1 MNMPFELQKQ
11 YDATKSFVRNKT
23 FELEKTMKVFKGTII
38 FAVLMLIT
46 MVVIGGVY
54 FLLSLLALFFVG
66 TVYSKVAKMKKQIKE
81 PAEMVEK
88 YDTSKAVLDEFEE
101 KLKFDISDF
110 FLGNLF
116 DYMVRAN
123 DEISI
128 DDLFDKLLALE
139 YEPMIEFISENSHLS
154 FEELKQK
161 RTEYFL
167 EPTSI

>member
-11 YDATKSFVRNKT
+11 YDATKSFVRNKE

-46 MVVIGGVY
+46 MVFIGGVY

-66 TVYSKVAKMKKQIKE
+66 TVYSQVAKKKKELKE

-128 DDLFDKLLALE
+128 DDLFDKLIDLE
-139 YEPMIEFISENSHLS
+139 YEPMIEFVRENGHLS
-154 FEELKQK
+154 SESLKEK

-167 EPTSI
+167 KPTCI